1 MDAFG
6 CTTPS
11 HSLAG
16 KLHGRVRLH
25 RTAVEV
31 ELLPACPAARMF
43 LVAELRYAAA
53 SARLHHTVD
62 VELSFGSNSGESTC
76 CHRMRNEWIKHMNVP
91 LQFFQQRR
99 ISFQNMT
106 VIQDINRAISS
117 E

>member
-25 RTAVEV
+25 RMAVEV

-43 LVAELRYAAA
+43 LVAELRCAA
-53 SARLHHTVD
+53 
-62 VELSFGSNSGESTC
+62 FSTPL
-76 CHRMRNEWIKHMNVP
+76 EDLVPKHD
-91 LQFFQQRR
+91 RHSR
-99 ISFQNMT
+99 Y
-106 VIQDINRAISS
+106 
-117 E
+117 